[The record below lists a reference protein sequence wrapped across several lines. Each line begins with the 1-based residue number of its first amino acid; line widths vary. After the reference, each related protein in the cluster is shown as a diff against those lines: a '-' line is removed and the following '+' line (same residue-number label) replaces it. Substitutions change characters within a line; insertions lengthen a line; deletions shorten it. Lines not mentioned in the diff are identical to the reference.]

1 MLTVC
6 NTASSLRPA
15 IVVTVVLQTESNNAP
30 AAVKTTER
38 RCIAEM
44 IKLFSVKVRQAWSVA
59 NPARLCQEKGQ
70 RACYKCVAALE
81 NVVAQSSN
89 PPTLR

>member
-1 MLTVC
+1 
-6 NTASSLRPA
+6 
-15 IVVTVVLQTESNNAP
+15 
-30 AAVKTTER
+30 
-38 RCIAEM
+38 M